1 MAAFPSGSDSATSGG
16 GRNTPRRLYVQGS
29 KSSRTF
35 RKERAVQS
43 TSPIPRFPIRFRN
56 SEILTIEYRST
67 RDGIARFVPEQLT
80 PRSDRVMIHIYRL
93 HDPEWFG
100 SYGELAVHIPVRH
113 ERSGVEGSFSPM
125 FVLASD
131 AAIAAGREIFGQ
143 PKKAGTVT
151 LARDGDL
158 LVGRVQRN
166 GIELLT
172 ATMAYKQRPS
182 TPAALTELEFGTNIN
197 LKVIPA
203 VDGPGDALRELTA
216 RDFTDVEFH
225 GVWEGDATVELRPNA
240 QVPVHLLPVLEVERA
255 FHWFA
260 DFTAV
265 YGRVLETLSTE
276 SQVVL
281 AGARS

>member
-1 MAAFPSGSDSATSGG
+1 M
-16 GRNTPRRLYVQGS
+16 
-29 KSSRTF
+29 
-35 RKERAVQS
+35 QS
-43 TSPIPRFPIRFRN
+43 TSPIPSFPIRFRN
-56 SEILTIEYRST
+56 NEILTIEYRT
-67 RDGIARFVPEQLT
+67 KPEGIARFLPEPLT
-80 PRSDRVMIHIYRL
+80 ARSDRVMIHLYRL

-100 SYGELAVHIPVRH
+100 AYGELAVHIPVRH
-113 ERSGVEGSFSPM
+113 EASGVEGSFSPM
-125 FVLASD
+125 FVLESD

-143 PKKAGTVT
+143 PKKAGTVA
-151 LARDGDL
+151 LERNGDL

-182 TPAALTELEFGTNIN
+182 TPEALAELQFGTNIN

-225 GVWEGDATVELRPNA
+225 GVWEGDATVEVRPNA

-265 YGRVLETLSTE
+265 YGRVLERISADAPLE
-276 SQVVL
+276 L
-281 AGARS
+281 AGAPS

>member
-1 MAAFPSGSDSATSGG
+1 M
-16 GRNTPRRLYVQGS
+16 
-29 KSSRTF
+29 
-35 RKERAVQS
+35 QS
-43 TSPIPRFPIRFRN
+43 ISPIPRFPIRFRN
-56 SEILTIEYRST
+56 NEILTIEYRST
-67 RDGIARFVPEQLT
+67 PEGIAQFLPEQLT
-80 PRSDRVMIHIYRL
+80 PRSDHVLIHIYRL

-100 SYGELAVHIPVRH
+100 AYGELAVHFPVTH
-113 ERSGVEGSFSPM
+113 DRSGVTGSFSPL
-125 FVLASD
+125 FVLESD

-158 LVGRVQRN
+158 LVGRVERN

-182 TPAALTELEFGTNIN
+182 TPEALAELEFGTNIN

-216 RDFTDVEFH
+216 RDFTDVGFH
-225 GVWEGDATVELRPNA
+225 SVWEGDATVEVRPNA

-265 YGRVLETLSTE
+265 YGRVLETLSADAPLE
-276 SQVVL
+276 L
-281 AGARS
+281 AGAPS

>member
-1 MAAFPSGSDSATSGG
+1 MHSTRPIPSFP
-16 GRNTPRRLYVQGS
+16 V
-29 KSSRTF
+29 TF
-35 RKERAVQS
+35 R
-43 TSPIPRFPIRFRN
+43 N
-56 SEILTIEYRST
+56 NEILTIEYRT
-67 RDGIARFVPEQLT
+67 TPEGIVRFLPEQLT
-80 PRSDRVMIHIYRL
+80 PRGDRVMIHIYRL

-100 SYGELAVHIPVRH
+100 AYGELAVHIPVRH
-113 ERSGVEGSFSPM
+113 EQSGVEGSFSPM
-125 FVLASD
+125 FVLESD

-151 LARDGDL
+151 LSRNGDL
-158 LVGRVQRN
+158 LVGQVERN

-182 TPAALTELEFGTNIN
+182 TPAALAELEFGTNIN

-203 VDGPGDALRELTA
+203 VDGPGDALRQLTA
-216 RDFTDVEFH
+216 RDFADVEFH
-225 GVWEGDATVELRPNA
+225 GVWEGDATVDVRPNA

-265 YGRVLETLSTE
+265 YGRVLETLTADAPLS
-276 SQVVL
+276 L
-281 AGARS
+281 AGAAS

>member
-1 MAAFPSGSDSATSGG
+1 LTWC
-16 GRNTPRRLYVQGS
+16 RLYVVDS
-29 KSSRTF
+29 KSSRTP
-35 RKERAVQS
+35 EEEIAVHS
-43 TSPIPRFPIRFRN
+43 TSPIPKFPIRFRD
-56 SEILTIEYRST
+56 SEILTIAYRT
-67 RDGIARFVPEQLT
+67 TPDGIARFLPEQLT
-80 PRSDRVMIHIYRL
+80 PRSNRVMVHIYRL

-125 FVLASD
+125 FVLESD

-182 TPAALTELEFGTNIN
+182 TPEALAELEFGTNIN

-203 VDGPGDALRELTA
+203 VDGPGDAVRELTA
-216 RDFTDVEFH
+216 RDFSDVEFH

-255 FHWFA
+255 FHWWA

-265 YGRVLETLSTE
+265 YGRVLETLTAGSPLE
-276 SQVVL
+276 L
-281 AGARS
+281 AGAPS

>member
-1 MAAFPSGSDSATSGG
+1 
-16 GRNTPRRLYVQGS
+16 VH
-29 KSSRTF
+29 
-35 RKERAVQS
+35 S

-56 SEILTIEYRST
+56 IEILTIEYRST
-67 RDGIARFVPEQLT
+67 PEGIAQFLPEQLT
-80 PRSDRVMIHIYRL
+80 PRSDRVLIHIYRL
-93 HDPEWFG
+93 HDPDWFG
-100 SYGELAVHIPVRH
+100 PYGELAVHIPVRH
-113 ERSGVEGSFSPM
+113 ERSDVEGSFSPI
-125 FVLASD
+125 FVLESD

-158 LVGRVQRN
+158 LVGRVTRN
-166 GIELLT
+166 GIDLLT

-182 TPAALTELEFGTNIN
+182 SPEALSALEFGTNIN

-203 VDGPGDALRELTA
+203 VDGPGDAVRQLTA
-216 RDFTDVEFH
+216 RDFADVEFH

-255 FHWFA
+255 FHWWA

-265 YGRVLETLSTE
+265 YGRVLETLTAESPLALTE
-276 SQVVL
+276 APS
-281 AGARS
+281 